1 MFTYLNLRRI
11 HRVAHRGTQ
20 RAEARENDGI
30 AEILSSENVRDD
42 EVVGKAVDG
51 LARVELAHGRSRF
64 LATRFVA
71 GQVFF

>member
-1 MFTYLNLRRI
+1 MATRKLVSKRI
-11 HRVAHRGTQ
+11 NVASG
-20 RAEARENDGI
+20 DYIG
-30 AEILSSENVRDD
+30 RDD

>member
-1 MFTYLNLRRI
+1 
-11 HRVAHRGTQ
+11 
-20 RAEARENDGI
+20 
-30 AEILSSENVRDD
+30 VRDD